1 MPTSRCHDRGAL
13 VRRPEVLDV
22 AQVLATAASIARVQE
37 PSGAVPWFPGGH
49 CDPWDHIECA
59 MALTVAG
66 LLDEARA
73 GFEFLRRTQRP
84 DGSWPAKVTAGV
96 VEDASF
102 ETNQCA
108 YIAVGVWH
116 HLVVTGDVSF
126 AAQMWPTVRDAL
138 DLVIGYATD
147 RGEIAWS
154 VGADGR
160 PRQEA
165 LLTGSSSTYHA
176 LRCGLALAD
185 RLDAPQP
192 EWEIATGR
200 LGHVI
205 VEHPEAFL
213 DKARFSMDWYYPV
226 LGGAVRGAAGREQLA
241 SRWDEFVVPAL
252 GIRCV
257 DDEPWVTG
265 AETAELVIALDAVG
279 MTDEAAALFA
289 DMQHLRTPDGS
300 YWTGWQFANNVNWPA
315 EHSTWTAAAVILAAD
330 ALSRTTAGNAVFT
343 GEDLP
348 VGLGLGEAACGCA
361 STDAAAVRR

>member
-1 MPTSRCHDRGAL
+1 VQQPERSEVIDPAA
-13 VRRPEVLDV
+13 VR
-22 AQVLATAASIARVQE
+22 ATAASIARVQE

-49 CDPWDHIECA
+49 TDPWDHIECA

-66 LLDEARA
+66 LDAEARA
-73 GFEFLRRTQRP
+73 GYEFLRRTQRP
-84 DGSWPAKVTAGV
+84 DGSWPAKVNQGV

-116 HLVVTGDVSF
+116 HLLVTGDESF
-126 AAQMWPTVRDAL
+126 AVRMWPTVRDAL
-138 DLVIGYATD
+138 DLVTGFATD
-147 RGEIAWS
+147 RGEISWS

-160 PRQEA
+160 PRDEA

-205 VEHPEAFL
+205 VTHPEAFL
-213 DKARFSMDWYYPV
+213 DKSRFSMDWYYPV
-226 LGGAVRGAAGREQLA
+226 LGGAIRGDAAREQLL
-241 SRWDEFVVPAL
+241 SRWDDFVVPAL

-265 AETAELVIALDAVG
+265 AESAELVIALDAVG
-279 MTDEAAALFA
+279 MTDRATALF
-289 DMQHLRTPDGS
+289 DDIQHLRTPDGS

-330 ALSRTTAGNAVFT
+330 ALMCLTPGRAVFAT
-343 GEDLP
+343 EVLP
-348 VGLGLGEAACGCA
+348 AGLELGESACGCA
-361 STDAAAVRR
+361 STDAAAARR